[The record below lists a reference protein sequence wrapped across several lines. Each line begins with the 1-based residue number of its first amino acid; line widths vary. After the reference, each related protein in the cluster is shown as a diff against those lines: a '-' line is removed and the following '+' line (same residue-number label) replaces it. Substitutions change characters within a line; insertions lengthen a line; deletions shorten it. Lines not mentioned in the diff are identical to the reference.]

1 MDQNDLK
8 KVEARE
14 VGRPNAGRT
23 NRLMRELF
31 FSATDPLAPLWAF
44 FAVVAV
50 MLAASAAAFAL
61 LAHALAS

>member
-8 KVEARE
+8 KVEALE
-14 VGRPNAGRT
+14 AGRPNAARA

-61 LAHALAS
+61 LARVLAS